1 MATHIMD
8 SFRDIFIGIGYGWE
22 IPYSGLLWF
31 VYESNPLYI
40 SREQTYVPFFTKVL
54 HNTFIQL
61 PRHTILLDPMRN
73 HHQKPN
79 ALRSRMVKF

>member
-8 SFRDIFIGIGYGWE
+8 SFREIFIGTGYGWE

-40 SREQTYVPFFTKVL
+40 SREQTYVPFF
-54 HNTFIQL
+54 
-61 PRHTILLDPMRN
+61 
-73 HHQKPN
+73 HQSSAQHIYSIAKTYYFVGSHEESP
-79 ALRSRMVKF
+79 SKT